1 MDCVLPGKSLPLALS
16 IADQRV
22 PPSSHRVIN
31 RGNTSPAREIWSG
44 DFCERTSG
52 TAH

>member
-1 MDCVLPGKSLPLALS
+1 MNRVLPGESLRLALS
-16 IADQRV
+16 ILDQRV
-22 PPSSHRVIN
+22 APSSHRVIN
-31 RGNTSPAREIWSG
+31 RGTTSPVRDVWSG